1 MTVLPKRKKWKV
13 FVLLVCQHLYKSNK
27 SLHSWSFTV
36 KHSTLCGL
44 SWSQSQKPSGEGSV
58 TPRKLSSP
66 SLCHMKRHTLHTE
79 DSSRKLVGKMSILKW
94 TTIDLQ
100 YTLVRTHCTTSP
112 PLDLLW
118 YCSLSCSG
126 KTKPTM
132 QLTNNNHGS
141 DLSPHI
147 HCHQTWWCCHAVKI
161 LRWRQQPQQQWYYT
175 SHLISPVGLRY
186 WFPTNSSHN
195 TRSRT
200 SPQCQSVP
208 NIVLVF
214 QRLSLWK
221 KRKKY
226 SLLNTNVMLKMCEE
240 SLKKNKSREKGSQR
254 RQSRNWPSK

>member
-13 FVLLVCQHLYKSNK
+13 FVLLVCQHLYINQINLYTVDHSRSNTPH
-27 SLHSWSFTV
+27 SVVWAGVNPRSHQVRAALHPENSPV
-36 KHSTLCGL
+36 HHC
-44 SWSQSQKPSGEGSV
+44 V
-58 TPRKLSSP
+58 TWRDTAFS
-66 SLCHMKRHTLHTE
+66 E

-94 TTIDLQ
+94 TTTDLQ
-100 YTLVRTHCTTSP
+100 YTLVRTHCATSP

-141 DLSPHI
+141 DLSSHI

-240 SLKKNKSREKGSQR
+240 SLKKK
-254 RQSRNWPSK
+254 